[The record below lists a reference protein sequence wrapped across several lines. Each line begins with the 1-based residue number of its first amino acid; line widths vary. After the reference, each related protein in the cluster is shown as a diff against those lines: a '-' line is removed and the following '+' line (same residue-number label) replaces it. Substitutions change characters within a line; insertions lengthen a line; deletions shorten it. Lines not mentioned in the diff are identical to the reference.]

1 MDFQKEEKNWNCFLE
16 TELILRQNLN
26 WLLVFD
32 MNFEFF
38 LRNLCTYYNS
48 N

>member
-16 TELILRQNLN
+16 TELILHQNLN